1 MTTKELR
8 RILFAEDDPDIQ
20 VVARMALETI
30 GGYTVQLCASGKEA
44 LEIAESFAP
53 DLVILDVMMP
63 GMGGPATLATLRQH
77 ATLSSIPVVFMT
89 AKVQP
94 HEVAEYKRLGALGV
108 IAKPFDPMALPDQI
122 RDLWVGR
129 EPERE
134 G

>member
-1 MTTKELR
+1 MSEHEIR

-30 GGYTVQLCASGKEA
+30 GGYTVRLCASGKEV
-44 LEIAESFAP
+44 LDLAESFAP

-63 GMGGPATLATLRQH
+63 GMGGPATLAALRQDPRFS
-77 ATLSSIPVVFMT
+77 ATPVVFMT

-122 RDLWVGR
+122 RELWAGR
-129 EPERE
+129 TVEP
-134 G
+134 